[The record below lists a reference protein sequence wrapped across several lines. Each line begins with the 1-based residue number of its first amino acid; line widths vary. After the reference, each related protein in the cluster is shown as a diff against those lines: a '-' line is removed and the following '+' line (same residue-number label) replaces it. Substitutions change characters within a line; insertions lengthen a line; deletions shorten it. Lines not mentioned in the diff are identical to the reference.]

1 MNATLLY
8 RIAAVLFVL
17 FAAGHTFGF
26 LKFKP
31 PTSEGIAVRDAMKNV
46 HFHVGSRDYS
56 YGGFHTGFGLSIT
69 VYLLFFA
76 LLAWHLGNLA
86 AASAHAVGMVGWAL
100 FAVQV
105 FGLALSCVY
114 FPPVSAILSGVIAV
128 CLGLAAWFTT

>member
-1 MNATLLY
+1 VLY

-31 PTSEGIAVRDAMKNV
+31 PTSEGVAVRDAMKNV
-46 HFHVGSRDYS
+46 QFRVDGRDYS
-56 YGGFHTGFGLSIT
+56 YGGFYTGFGLYTT
-69 VYLLFFA
+69 VYLLFSA

-86 AASAHAVGMVGWAL
+86 ATSPHAVGVVGWAF

-105 FGLALSCVY
+105 IGLALSWVY
-114 FPPVSAILSGVIAV
+114 FFPVPAILSAVIAI
-128 CLGLAAWFTT
+128 CLGLASWFTR